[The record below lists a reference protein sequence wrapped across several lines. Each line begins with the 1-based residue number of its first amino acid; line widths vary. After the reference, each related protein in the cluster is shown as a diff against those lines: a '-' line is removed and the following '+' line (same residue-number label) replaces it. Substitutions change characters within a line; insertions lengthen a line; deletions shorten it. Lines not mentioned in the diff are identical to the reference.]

1 MSRSAAAPS
10 RAPRPTYL
18 IGSVDSALR
27 LLHLFLVRDRI
38 RVSEAAVELD
48 VAPSTAHRL
57 LAMLQYHGFVAQDGR
72 GHDYVAG
79 PDLIRFGLAAIKQLD
94 IRQQARPIMEALSA
108 AVDETVALGI
118 LQGTNVL
125 YVDGVEST
133 RALRVAVR
141 TGALIPAHAIAMG
154 KALLAW
160 SPPERLKEL
169 FPKEPLPRVTDRT
182 LPTKRELLA
191 DLEAVRNRGYAQ
203 SKGESEDGVASIA
216 VPIFNEAGEL
226 RATMSIAAPALRVT
240 PERIKTWLP
249 LLRAASAELGKQCR

>member
-10 RAPRPTYL
+10 RAPRPAYL

-27 LLHLFLVRDRI
+27 LLHIFLVRDRI
-38 RVSEAAVELD
+38 RVSEAAAELD

-57 LAMLQYHGFVAQDGR
+57 LAMLQYHGFVAQDER

-108 AVDETVALGI
+108 HVDETVALGI
-118 LQGTNVL
+118 LQTTNVL

-133 RALRVAVR
+133 RALRVVVR

-160 SPPERLKEL
+160 SPAERIAEL
-169 FPKEPLPRVTDRT
+169 YPQEVLPRVTDRT
-182 LPTKRELLA
+182 VSTKRELLA
-191 DLEAVRNRGYAQ
+191 ELESVRTHGYAQ

-216 VPIFNEAGEL
+216 VPVFNEGGEL
-226 RATMSIAAPALRVT
+226 RATMSIAAPTLRVT
-240 PERIKTWLP
+240 PDRVKTWLP
-249 LLRAASAELGKQCR
+249 LLRAASAELGKLCR